1 MNNEESTFYIFQF
14 LRGFFMKILLIG
26 SGGRE
31 HALAW
36 KLAKNNRVEKIYVA
50 PGNGGT
56 AMESKCENIS
66 IDSNDIEKLLEFA
79 LDKFVDLTIVGP
91 EEPLTKGIVDKFKAK
106 GLKIFGPS
114 EKAAK
119 LEGSKSFS
127 KDFMKKYGVKTA
139 EYQVFYDYNKALDYL
154 EKCNYPIVIKAD
166 GLAAGKGV
174 FICENKE
181 AGIIA
186 VESSMIDDIF
196 KGAGEKIVIE
206 EFLEGVEAS
215 ILSITDGKTIIPF
228 ISAKDHKQILDG
240 GKGPNTGGMGVL
252 APNPYVTDEVFKD
265 FEENIMNKTL
275 IGIKEEGFDF
285 KGIIFFGIMITNKGT
300 YLLEYNVRMG
310 DPETQSVLT
319 LMESD
324 LLELIEQALSEELY
338 NVEIKWKPY
347 TCVNVVL
354 ASKGYPNSFKKGYE
368 IILDNE
374 VRGKLF
380 IAGAKFEDEILKTN
394 GGRVLS
400 VVGIGKTVD
409 EAREDAYKSI
419 DKVNFKN
426 KYYRND
432 IGVI

>member
-1 MNNEESTFYIFQF
+1 
-14 LRGFFMKILLIG
+14 MKILLIG

-36 KLAKNNRVEKIYVA
+36 KLAKNSRVEKIYVA

-56 AMESKCENIS
+56 AIESKCENIN
-66 IDSNDIEKLLEFA
+66 IDVNDIDRLLEFA
-79 LDKFVDLTIVGP
+79 IDNNINLTVVGP
-91 EEPLTKGIVDKFKAK
+91 EDPLTRGIVDRFKEK

-114 EKAAK
+114 EKAAQ

-139 EYQVFYDYNKALDYL
+139 EYEVFYDSDKALNYL
-154 EKCNYPIVIKAD
+154 KKCSYPIVIKAD

-174 FICENKE
+174 SICESKE
-181 AGIIA
+181 EAISA
-186 VESSMIDDIF
+186 VKSFMIDDIF
-196 KGAGEKIVIE
+196 KGAGQKIVIE

-228 ISAKDHKQILDG
+228 ISAKDHKQIFDG

-275 IGIKEEGFDF
+275 IGIKEEGFDY
-285 KGIIFFGIMITNKGT
+285 KGIIFFGVMITKKGS

-310 DPETQSVLT
+310 DPETQSVLN

-324 LLELIEQALSEELY
+324 LLELIETALIEELEG
-338 NVEIKWKPY
+338 VEINWK
-347 TCVNVVL
+347 TGACVNVVL
-354 ASKGYPNSFKKGYE
+354 ASKGYPSKFVKGHE
-368 IILDNE
+368 ININDE
-374 VRGKLF
+374 IKDKVF
-380 IAGAKFEDEILKTN
+380 IAGAKFEDKSLKTN

-400 VVGIGKTVD
+400 VVGIGNSIE
-409 EAREDAYKSI
+409 EAREDAYKAI
-419 DKVNFKN
+419 KKVSFKD
-426 KYYRND
+426 KYYRSD
-432 IGVI
+432 IGIV